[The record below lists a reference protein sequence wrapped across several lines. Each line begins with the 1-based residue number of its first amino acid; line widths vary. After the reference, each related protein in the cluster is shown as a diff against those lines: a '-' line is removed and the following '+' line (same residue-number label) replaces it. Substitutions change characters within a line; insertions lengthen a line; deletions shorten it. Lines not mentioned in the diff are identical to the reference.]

1 MRRLILLLV
10 YRMLRT
16 TWQNVEEIVEMSPTI
31 RVWFK
36 KQGLKK
42 NSEPITIILTA
53 KSHNLQFQR
62 SKNSRL
68 HKKTH
73 VHTPLKYS

>member
-1 MRRLILLLV
+1 
-10 YRMLRT
+10 MLRI

-36 KQGLKK
+36 KHGLKK

-53 KSHNLQFQR
+53 KSHNLQFLR
-62 SKNSRL
+62 RNNSRL